1 MINPENPEIPE
12 DIMYS
17 NTDVIT
23 RLIHAYIKLSV
34 FDGDESSTGLSKAVI
49 NIQQAAAT
57 LQHLPGVENNESAMN
72 ALRTIDSNV
81 QESVVT
87 LQFFDRVA
95 QRLMHATHCL
105 KILESVELSSNLDD
119 AFDLKS
125 IYSILTMDD
134 ERKVFDAIVQGDT
147 IKSALKKAKHSL
159 RETLDKS
166 DDNIE
171 LF

>member
-1 MINPENPEIPE
+1 MINPENGEIPQ
-12 DIMYS
+12 DMVYS

-34 FDGDESSTGLSKAVI
+34 FDGDESSSTLSKAVVSM
-49 NIQQAAAT
+49 QDAAGKLKAIP
-57 LQHLPGVENNESAMN
+57 QVGENSDAMQ
-72 ALRTIDSNV
+72 ALREIESSV

-95 QRLMHATHCL
+95 QRLMHATYCL

-125 IYSILTMDD
+125 IYAVLTMDD
-134 ERKVFDAIVQGDT
+134 ERKVFDAIMQGDT
-147 IKSALKKAKHSL
+147 IKAALQKAKQSL
-159 RETLDKS
+159 QQTIQNV
-166 DDNIE
+166 DDIE